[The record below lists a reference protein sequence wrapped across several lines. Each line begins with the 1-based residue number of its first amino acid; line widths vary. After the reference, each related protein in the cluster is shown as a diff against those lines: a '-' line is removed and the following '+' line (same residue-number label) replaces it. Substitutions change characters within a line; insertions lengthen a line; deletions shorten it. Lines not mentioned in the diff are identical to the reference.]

1 MTLSNPLQVPG
12 GRPVHFYKAVT
23 RFLNSLSPNAW
34 AYSMRTFEH
43 LSYVGLARDFRE
55 LRHVQDDLWELRVDS
70 PKPNR
75 LFMRFLFVAR
85 DGKFL
90 VTHAFFKQTNKTPR
104 QDIELAI
111 RRVKE

>member
-12 GRPVHFYKAVT
+12 GHPVYFHKAVT
-23 RFLNSLSPNAW
+23 RFLDSLFPTAW
-34 AYSMRTFEH
+34 AYSVRTLEH
-43 LSYVGLARDFRE
+43 LSYVGLARDFKE
-55 LRHVQDDLWELRVDS
+55 LRSVQDGLWELRVDS

-75 LFMRFLFVAR
+75 QFMRFLFVAR
-85 DGKFL
+85 GGKFL

-111 RRVKE
+111 RRAKE